1 MAALSRLFNWRDAL
15 VVVKPETI
23 IRWHRKGFRLF
34 WRYKSKPS
42 GRPPLPHDIRELI
55 RTMAADNITWS
66 EERIANELKLK
77 LGISVSPRTV
87 GKYIRRQRSRNPDPN
102 QRWLTFIR
110 NHAGSIVACDFCTK

>member
-34 WRYKSKPS
+34 WRYRSKPS
-42 GRPPLPHDIRELI
+42 GRPPLPLNIRELI

-77 LGISVSPRTV
+77 RGIRVSPRTV
-87 GKYIRRQRSRNPDPN
+87 GK
-102 QRWLTFIR
+102 
-110 NHAGSIVACDFCTK
+110 